1 MLAWG
6 IGDKRFNGRES
17 DMQHR
22 FTNIRTGLIA
32 CCACLVGISALALES
47 IVSHAAEEHVDY
59 LKQIK
64 PVLRERCFAC
74 HGALKQEGKL
84 RLDTVALAIKGGESG
99 AAFKPGDVDG
109 SLLLK
114 RVTASDEAERMPPEG
129 EPLKAEQIA
138 ALKQWIAQKAEAPAD
153 EQPERDPRDHWA
165 FKAPVRPPVPDVKS
179 QMGDLKLQIR
189 NPIDSFIAAEHIKR
203 NLVPQREADK
213 RVWLRRV
220 SLDLIGL
227 PPTVAELDAFIA
239 DTSPEAHDKVAT
251 RLLESP
257 QYGQRWGR
265 HWMDIW
271 RYSDWWGLG
280 AEVRNSQKHMWHW
293 RDWIVESLNADK
305 PYDQMLREMLAG
317 DELYPNDL
325 DRLRATG
332 YLARQYFIFNR
343 TAWLDETIEHT
354 AKGML
359 GLTFNCAKCHDHK
372 YDPLSQVEYYKLR
385 AIFEPY
391 QIRTEMVP
399 GQTDFEKDGIPR
411 AFDAHLEIATHL
423 HVRGDDRNPDKSR
436 SMEPTIPGFLANS
449 KFEISPVDLP
459 PEATHPGLR
468 EFVVKTHRDAAEK
481 QIADAR
487 AAIEVAKKKL
497 SESEAAAKEL
507 AAKEA
512 ASKSET
518 PNKDDA
524 KQTKSQTALTTADVL
539 VRDDFSIAK
548 PDVWEMLTGKWSYEN
563 GKLIQSQTGASR
575 ATIRLKQ
582 QPPTDFEAKL
592 KYIPTGGDM
601 WKSVGISFDV
611 TATGNDVMAY
621 VSAVAS
627 GPRSQISFKQNGNY
641 VYPPTAAQA
650 RKVELN
656 QPHEIVLRA
665 RGSLFNLQ
673 VDGEHSVA
681 FRLPS
686 NVERQ
691 RGFLEL
697 VAFDAKVEFTHFE
710 LRALPA
716 DFKLIDAEAPKPTAA
731 PVAIATAAPLPVEQ
745 AKLALTIAE
754 KSLKTA
760 EAQLASIEARAAA
773 LVGQVSNV
781 PAKPTDGHVENVPHG
796 SKQLALA
803 ASKSERIVAASKA
816 EEELTKSE
824 LALLQ
829 AAADKKPEAEK
840 KVAAAKTALDTAV
853 KAIDTPSETFT
864 PLPGA
869 KKTQEDYQNRNANVP
884 YPAKST
890 GRRTAFAKW
899 LTDPSNPLPAR
910 VAINHIWTRHMGQP
924 LVPTVFDF
932 GRKGT
937 PPTHPELLDWLAV
950 ELIENGWSM
959 KHIHRLIVTSAA
971 YRRSSSSALNSEGE
985 IGRRGDREKNTDAT
999 ASSPPLPA
1007 SPSPTLLNDP
1017 DNRFYWRMNPVR
1029 MEAQIVRDSLLS
1041 LAGELDLTLGGPSVA
1056 INDEASRRRSL
1067 YFVHSHND
1075 HNKFLSTFDDA
1086 SVLDCYRR
1094 AESIVPQQALALENS
1109 PLSMTMAG
1117 KIARKAEG
1125 EIGRRGDG
1133 EKNAATNTPSP
1144 PLPVSPSPNLLNADA
1159 EKKDRD
1165 AEFVRMAFVMILSVE
1180 PTADE
1185 QATMLELLR
1194 RMTDLAKEKKR
1205 PNPESVAR
1213 TNLVQTILNH
1223 NDFITVR

>member
-1 MLAWG
+1 MGRTEMSKPAMKM
-6 IGDKRFNGRES
+6 KRNMNGQQLQTSLGR
-17 DMQHR
+17 
-22 FTNIRTGLIA
+22 TLIRTL
-32 CCACLVGISALALES
+32 LLTLSLSSVLSHSVSADER
-47 IVSHAAEEHVDY
+47 VDY

-64 PVLRERCFAC
+64 PMLRERCFAC
-74 HGALKQEGKL
+74 HGALKQEAKL
-84 RLDTVALAIKGGESG
+84 RLDTAALAIKGGESG
-99 AAFKPGDVDG
+99 AAIKPGEVEG

-114 RVTASDEAERMPPEG
+114 RITATDEAERMPPEG
-129 EPLKAEQIA
+129 EPLKPEQIA
-138 ALKQWIAQKAEAPAD
+138 ALKQWIAQKAEAPND
-153 EQPERDPRDHWA
+153 EQPERDPRDHWS
-165 FKAPVRPPVPDVKS
+165 FKAPVRPPVPNVTP
-179 QMGDLKLQIR
+179 QIENQNSKIK
-189 NPIDSFIAAEHIKR
+189 NPIDSFIAAEHLKR
-203 NLVPQREADK
+203 NLVSQPEADK

-220 SLDLIGL
+220 SIDLIGL
-227 PPTVAELDAFIA
+227 PPTVAELDAFVA
-239 DTSPEAHDKVAT
+239 DTSPEAHDKVVT

-293 RDWIVESLNADK
+293 RDWIVESVNSDK
-305 PYDQMLREMLAG
+305 PYDQMLREMLAA

-372 YDPLSQVEYYKLR
+372 YDPLTHAEYYKLR

-399 GQTDFEKDGIPR
+399 GQTDFEIDGIPR
-411 AFDAHLEIATHL
+411 AFDAHLDVVTHL
-423 HVRGDDRNPDKSR
+423 HVRGDDRNPDKTR
-436 SMEPTIPGFLANS
+436 SMEPTVPGFLSNW
-449 KFEISPVDLP
+449 KFEIEPISLP
-459 PEATHPGLR
+459 REATHPGLR
-468 EFVVKTHRDAAEK
+468 EFVPKTHRQAAEQ
-481 QIADAR
+481 QIAAARTVVDAT
-487 AAIEVAKKKL
+487 KKKL
-497 SESEAAAKEL
+497 VESETAAKEL
-507 AAKEA
+507 AAKTVAAKPEA
-512 ASKSET
+512 PVK
-518 PNKDDA
+518 KDDA
-524 KQTKSQTALTTADVL
+524 TPAESKPAESLPDVL
-539 VRDDFSIAK
+539 VRDDFAAAK
-548 PDVWEMLTGKWSYEN
+548 PDVWEQLTGKWSYEN
-563 GKLIQSQTGASR
+563 GKLIQSQAGASR
-575 ATIRLKQ
+575 ATFRLKQ

-611 TATGNDVMAY
+611 TAAGYDVLAY
-621 VSAVAS
+621 VSAVAN
-627 GPRSQISFKQNGNY
+627 GPRSQIAYKQNDNY

-665 RGSLFNLQ
+665 RGSLINLQ

-686 NVERQ
+686 SVDRQ

-697 VAFDAKVEFTHFE
+697 VAFDARVEFTNFE
-710 LRALPA
+710 LRALPT
-716 DFKLIDAEAPKPTAA
+716 DFKLVDAEVPKTTPTPSAT
-731 PVAIATAAPLPVEQ
+731 VAAAPLPVDQ
-745 AKLALTIAE
+745 AQLAVKIAE
-754 KSLKTA
+754 KSLRTA

-773 LVGQVSNV
+773 DRAKAGQDSNLSDL
-781 PAKPTDGHVENVPHG
+781 AK
-796 SKQLALA
+796 A
-803 ASKSERIVAASKA
+803 ASKTERLVAASKA
-816 EEELTKSE
+816 EEELSKSE
-824 LALLQ
+824 LTLLQ
-829 AAADKKPEAEK
+829 AVTDKKPEAETK
-840 KVAAAKTALDTAV
+840 LAAAKATFEAAV

-869 KKTQEDYQNRNANVP
+869 KKTQEDYQNRNANAP
-884 YPAKST
+884 YPTQST

-899 LTDPSNPLPAR
+899 LTDPRNPLPAR

-950 ELIENGWSM
+950 ELIESGWSM
-959 KHIHRLIVTSAA
+959 KHIHRLIVTSGV
-971 YRRSSSSALNSEGE
+971 YRLSSSARVENAEGE
-985 IGRRGDREKNTDAT
+985 KNGAEL
-999 ASSPPLPA
+999 ASSSAHLA
-1007 SPSPTLLNDP
+1007 SASSNLLHDP

-1041 LAGELDLTLGGPSVA
+1041 LAGELDVTLGGPSIA
-1056 INDEASRRRSL
+1056 INDENSRRRSL

-1109 PLSMTMAG
+1109 PLAMTMAG
-1117 KIARKAEG
+1117 KIATRIAATHP
-1125 EIGRRGDG
+1125 
-1133 EKNAATNTPSP
+1133 NAADS
-1144 PLPVSPSPNLLNADA
+1144 
-1159 EKKDRD
+1159 
-1165 AEFVRMAFVMILSVE
+1165 EFVRTAFVTILSVE

-1185 QATMLELLR
+1185 QTTMIELLK
-1194 RMTDLAKEKKR
+1194 RMTELAKEKKR